1 MTSCDDAEG
10 NGDCPAEHNNS
21 AWMCFGSALCML
33 GIKKCSSEMG
43 LKNGHKKEVNVEEK
57 KRKRNAEASIV

>member
-1 MTSCDDAEG
+1 
-10 NGDCPAEHNNS
+10 
-21 AWMCFGSALCML
+21 ML

-57 KRKRNAEASIV
+57 KKKKECRS

>member
-1 MTSCDDAEG
+1 
-10 NGDCPAEHNNS
+10 
-21 AWMCFGSALCML
+21 ML
-33 GIKKCSSEMG
+33 EKKKCSSEMG